1 MRSSE
6 EHHRTMISLNGD
18 ADLDQEGETYLDH
31 AFLTRLLGD
40 WK

>member
-6 EHHRTMISLNGD
+6 ERHRMMISLNGD
-18 ADLDQEGETYLDH
+18 ADVDQEGETYLDH